1 MLSPKLRRLDDHVI
15 ARQRRMYARLL
26 FVVVGIFGLFSSDFG
41 GFGPLL
47 RSSRRLGTERGGGY
61 TLRA

>member
-1 MLSPKLRRLDDHVI
+1 MLSPKLRRLDDHPI

-26 FVVVGIFGLFSSDFG
+26 FVVVGIFGAVFRCFG
-41 GFGPLL
+41 AFGSLL
-47 RSSRRLGTERGGGY
+47 RSSRRLGTAGCGGY